1 VTATENTNGLAV
13 KQQPVKG
20 DSMKLVSFV
29 LPALL
34 VGSFA
39 FAQGGAGAPPPSE
52 APAAAEAPAH
62 KTAKQAKADCK
73 AQAAGD
79 KKAYK
84 ACLKDWKKSQK

>member
-1 VTATENTNGLAV
+1 
-13 KQQPVKG
+13 
-20 DSMKLVSFV
+20 MKLVSIV

-39 FAQGGAGAPPPSE
+39 FAQGGAMTPPPAES
-52 APAAAEAPAH
+52 AAAEAPAH
-62 KTAKQAKADCK
+62 KTVKQAKADCK

-84 ACLKDWKKSQK
+84 TCLKEWKKSQK